1 MAMENTQ
8 TSPSVKAILTTI
20 REMPIAELEQLVDQ
34 VIAIRAERVAPHLTA
49 DESALLARINH
60 GLPAE
65 DRDRMRALIEK
76 RDEETITTEE
86 WRELAALTDRL
97 ELLHA
102 NRLAALAEL
111 AKLRGITFDEVM
123 SQLGIQFPDH
133 DEKYIPASP
142 EERARAVEEWANQH
156 R

>member
-1 MAMENTQ
+1 MENMQ
-8 TSPSVKAILTTI
+8 TSPSVNAILTTV

-49 DESALLARINH
+49 DESALLARINQ

-65 DRDRMRALIEK
+65 DRARMRALIEK
-76 RDEETITTEE
+76 RDDETIAAEE

-102 NRLAALAEL
+102 DRLAALAEL
-111 AKLRGITFDEVM
+111 AKLRGVTLDEVM

-133 DEKYIPASP
+133 D
-142 EERARAVEEWANQH
+142 
-156 R
+156 